1 MCEGKLFK
9 EIIKV
14 GKFNESKAAFI
25 MNQLFKLIKYCH
37 SQNIIHRD
45 LKPENIM
52 ITGREKKDC
61 L

>member
-1 MCEGKLFK
+1 
-9 EIIKV
+9 
-14 GKFNESKAAFI
+14 
-25 MNQLFKLIKYCH
+25 MNQLFKVITYCH